1 MQESHTAVIERNVTW
16 QGPFAT
22 EPYEVAWASEAI
34 FFVRVLAKANAPDIL
49 VAQVQISPDGMHW
62 CKEGEI
68 LQIPTQDYDGDLA
81 FCRVEHFG
89 GWLRLAGE
97 VPAGSSITVIVY
109 LVLKG

>member
-16 QGPFAT
+16 QGEFAT
-22 EPYEVAWASEAI
+22 EPYEVAWAREAI

-49 VAQVQISPDGMHW
+49 AAQVQISPDGMHW

-68 LQIPTQDYDGDLA
+68 LYIPTNDDDGDLD
-81 FCRVEHFG
+81 FCRVEQFG

-97 VPAGSSITVIVY
+97 VPVGASVTVIVY